1 MNEIN
6 KTQTEE
12 VPDWVDGYA
21 AIRARK
27 WGDDIR
33 GHVDM
38 LEQEVRYIQRLLD
51 QAEKKGE
58 KKVREEIMKLAN
70 EMKL

>member
-21 AIRARK
+21 AIRARNI
-27 WGDDIR
+27 GNDLR
-33 GHVDM
+33 SYVDT

-58 KKVREEIMKLAN
+58 EKILEEIRRTQL
-70 EMKL
+70 

>member
-1 MNEIN
+1 MSEIN

-12 VPDWVDGYA
+12 VPEWVDGYA
-21 AIRARK
+21 AIRARNI
-27 WGDDIR
+27 GNDLR
-33 GHVDM
+33 SMVDT

-51 QAEKKGE
+51 QAEKKGME
-58 KKVREEIMKLAN
+58 REEGLRLAN